1 MPPPDFLQRVKP
13 MLQSHVITV
22 DGNFVGAAIRLDRGY
37 RFVATD
43 IRMYELDE
51 TIWPT
56 LADVERL
63 VHRLYYSRAFTCETA
78 TDASYQVG
86 G

>member
-1 MPPPDFLQRVKP
+1 MI
-13 MLQSHVITV
+13 LQSHVITI
-22 DGNFVGAAIRLDRGY
+22 DGDFVGAAIRLERGY

-43 IRMYELDE
+43 ARMYELDE

-63 VHRLYYSRAFTCETA
+63 ARRLYHSGRFYSRFTEPAADA
-78 TDASYQVG
+78 TCQVG

>member
-1 MPPPDFLQRVKP
+1 
-13 MLQSHVITV
+13 MLQSHVITI

-43 IRMYELDE
+43 LRLYELDE

-56 LADVERL
+56 LSDVERL
-63 VHRLYYSRAFTCETA
+63 ARRLYYSGRFTGRVAEPRADPGC
-78 TDASYQVG
+78 QVG

>member
-1 MPPPDFLQRVKP
+1 

-51 TIWPT
+51 TMWPT
-56 LADVERL
+56 LAHIERL
-63 VHRLYYSRAFTCETA
+63 ARHLYYSGSFTRQVTRTPTE
-78 TDASYQVG
+78 ASCQVG

>member
-1 MPPPDFLQRVKP
+1 

-22 DGNFVGAAIRLDRGY
+22 DGNFVGVAIRLGRGY

-43 IRMYELDE
+43 VRMFELDE
-51 TIWPT
+51 TIWAT

-63 VHRLYYSRAFTCETA
+63 ARRLFYSGSFTRRVAEPCA
-78 TDASYQVG
+78 DARCQVG

>member
-1 MPPPDFLQRVKP
+1 
-13 MLQSHVITV
+13 MLQSHVITI
-22 DGNFVGAAIRLDRGY
+22 DGNFVGVAIRLDRGY

-43 IRMYELDE
+43 TRMCELDE

-63 VHRLYYSRAFTCETA
+63 ARRLYRMGSFGNRSEAEA
-78 TDASYQVG
+78 AAAAQVG

>member
-1 MPPPDFLQRVKP
+1 
-13 MLQSHVITV
+13 MLQSHIITI

-37 RFVATD
+37 RFVAMD
-43 IRMYELDE
+43 ARLYELDE

-63 VHRLYYSRAFTCETA
+63 ARNLYRTGSLVRSCTEAPADA
-78 TDASYQVG
+78 TSQVG

>member
-1 MPPPDFLQRVKP
+1 

-37 RFVATD
+37 RFVAID
-43 IRMYELDE
+43 ARMYELDE

-56 LADVERL
+56 LAHIERL
-63 VHRLYYSRAFTCETA
+63 ARRLYYSGNFTRQVARTP
-78 TDASYQVG
+78 TDASCQVG

>member
-1 MPPPDFLQRVKP
+1 MKP

-63 VHRLYYSRAFTCETA
+63 AHRLYYSGSFARRVEPSAN
-78 TDASYQVG
+78 ASCQVG